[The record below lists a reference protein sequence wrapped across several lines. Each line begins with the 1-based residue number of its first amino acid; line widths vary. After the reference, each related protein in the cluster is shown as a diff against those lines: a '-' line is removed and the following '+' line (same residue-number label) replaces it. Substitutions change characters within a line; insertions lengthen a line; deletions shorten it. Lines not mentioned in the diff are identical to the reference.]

1 MYEEQRLTIPATGKH
16 DWSDWWIVKK
26 STVFKT
32 GTKKRECWIC
42 DKTQT
47 VSIPKLKPFVKL
59 NKKTISLTA
68 GKSYRL
74 KASYAKGDS
83 VKKFKSSN
91 KKVATVSKKGVIS
104 ARQAGKVRI
113 TIYTKSGKKATC
125 KVTVTA
131 KKKAAKKSSSN
142 KSGSGSG
149 SSKTNGSTVYWTPG
163 GAGYHRTPN
172 CPTLSRSRTIYHGS
186 ISSCPKNRGC
196 KVCF

>member
-83 VKKFKSSN
+83 VKNANLLIKRLLLSL
-91 KKVATVSKKGVIS
+91 KKE
-104 ARQAGKVRI
+104 
-113 TIYTKSGKKATC
+113 
-125 KVTVTA
+125 
-131 KKKAAKKSSSN
+131 
-142 KSGSGSG
+142 
-149 SSKTNGSTVYWTPG
+149 
-163 GAGYHRTPN
+163 
-172 CPTLSRSRTIYHGS
+172 
-186 ISSCPKNRGC
+186 
-196 KVCF
+196 

>member
-1 MYEEQRLTIPATGKH
+1 M
-16 DWSDWWIVKK
+16 
-26 STVFKT
+26 
-32 GTKKRECWIC
+32 
-42 DKTQT
+42 
-47 VSIPKLKPFVKL
+47 KL

-83 VKKFKSSN
+83 VKKCKSSN

-131 KKKAAKKSSSN
+131 KKMISKKSSIYNSLTYLHIYRMQ
-142 KSGSGSG
+142 KH
-149 SSKTNGSTVYWTPG
+149 STHQWE
-163 GAGYHRTPN
+163 AEM
-172 CPTLSRSRTIYHGS
+172 LQKI
-186 ISSCPKNRGC
+186 
-196 KVCF
+196 

>member
-83 VKKFKSSN
+83 VKKCKSSN
-91 KKVATVSKKGVIS
+91 KKVATVS
-104 ARQAGKVRI
+104 
-113 TIYTKSGKKATC
+113 YTHLRAHETG
-125 KVTVTA
+125 
-131 KKKAAKKSSSN
+131 
-142 KSGSGSG
+142 
-149 SSKTNGSTVYWTPG
+149 
-163 GAGYHRTPN
+163 
-172 CPTLSRSRTIYHGS
+172 
-186 ISSCPKNRGC
+186 
-196 KVCF
+196 

>member
-1 MYEEQRLTIPATGKH
+1 M
-16 DWSDWWIVKK
+16 
-26 STVFKT
+26 
-32 GTKKRECWIC
+32 
-42 DKTQT
+42 
-47 VSIPKLKPFVKL
+47 KL

-83 VKKFKSSN
+83 VKKCKSSN
-91 KKVATVSKKGVIS
+91 KKVATV
-104 ARQAGKVRI
+104 
-113 TIYTKSGKKATC
+113 TKSGKKATC

-131 KKKAAKKSSSN
+131 KKKATKKSSSN
-142 KSGSGSG
+142 KRGSGSG

-163 GAGYHRTPN
+163 GAVYHRTPN

>member
-83 VKKFKSSN
+83 VKKCKSSN

-131 KKKAAKKSSSN
+131 KKKVPGAWGSVWPTVPASRRLCATAMCSN
-142 KSGSGSG
+142 M
-149 SSKTNGSTVYWTPG
+149 
-163 GAGYHRTPN
+163 R
-172 CPTLSRSRTIYHGS
+172 
-186 ISSCPKNRGC
+186 
-196 KVCF
+196 CFTFSMP

>member
-1 MYEEQRLTIPATGKH
+1 M
-16 DWSDWWIVKK
+16 
-26 STVFKT
+26 
-32 GTKKRECWIC
+32 
-42 DKTQT
+42 
-47 VSIPKLKPFVKL
+47 KL

-83 VKKFKSSN
+83 VKKCKSSN

-163 GAGYHRTPN
+163 GAVYHRTPN

-186 ISSCPKNRGC
+186 ISSFPKNRGC

>member
-83 VKKFKSSN
+83 VKKCKSSN

-113 TIYTKSGKKATC
+113 TIYTKSVKRQPAKLLLLRKRKPLR
-125 KVTVTA
+125 KVPLIRAVLVVVLQKQTA
-131 KKKAAKKSSSN
+131 VLFIGHQAVQFIIAHQI
-142 KSGSGSG
+142 
-149 SSKTNGSTVYWTPG
+149 V
-163 GAGYHRTPN
+163 R
-172 CPTLSRSRTIYHGS
+172 L
-186 ISSCPKNRGC
+186 
-196 KVCF
+196 